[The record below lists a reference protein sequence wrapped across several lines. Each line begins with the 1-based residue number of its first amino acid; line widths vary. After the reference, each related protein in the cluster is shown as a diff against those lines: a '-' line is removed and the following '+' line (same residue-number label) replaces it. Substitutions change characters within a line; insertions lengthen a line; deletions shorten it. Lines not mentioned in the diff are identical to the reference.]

1 MNSETVIGMSIPEID
16 DLINVLKSN
25 ESIINQ
31 ELTHHI
37 TSYQNLLDMGAI
49 SGAAAN
55 TLPEINAKITDIQY
69 QLNQYVYMVCN
80 KLVERKQQII
90 NSDIK
95 ASEKMQN
102 IMEESKAYENNAN

>member
-1 MNSETVIGMSIPEID
+1 MNGETVIGMSIPEID
-16 DLINVLKSN
+16 ELINVLKSN

-37 TSYQNLLDMGAI
+37 SSYQHLLDMGSI

-55 TLPEINAKITDIQY
+55 TLPDIYSKIGDIQY
-69 QLNQYVYMVCN
+69 QLRQYVYMVCD
-80 KLVERKQQII
+80 KLVERKQEII

-102 IMEESKAYENNAN
+102 IMEESKAYESNTN